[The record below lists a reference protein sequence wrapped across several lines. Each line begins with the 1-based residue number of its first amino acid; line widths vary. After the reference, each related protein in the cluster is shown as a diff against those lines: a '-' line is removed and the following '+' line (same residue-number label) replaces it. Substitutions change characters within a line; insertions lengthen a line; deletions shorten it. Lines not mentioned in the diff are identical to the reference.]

1 MGPLWE
7 SLPYKSHLKAYFQF
21 SGVIGLE
28 DCTAEDPIT
37 KRKIKMKKAFVKD
50 SRSVA
55 FPVFVKKLSVF
66 NSVFA
71 FMFVFWWYDYGL
83 AILLFGH
90 LIS

>member
-1 MGPLWE
+1 M
-7 SLPYKSHLKAYFQF
+7 PYKSHLKVSFPF

-55 FPVFVKKLSVF
+55 FPVFVEKLSVF

-71 FMFVFWWYDYGL
+71 FMFVFWWYDYSL
-83 AILLFGH
+83 AIWPLNKLVC
-90 LIS
+90 LVEQT